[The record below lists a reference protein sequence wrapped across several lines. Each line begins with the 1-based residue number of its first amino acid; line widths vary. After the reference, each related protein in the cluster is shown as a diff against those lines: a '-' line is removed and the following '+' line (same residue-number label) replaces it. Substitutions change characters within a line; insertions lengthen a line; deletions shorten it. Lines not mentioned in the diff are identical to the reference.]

1 MAGHKRVA
9 VILAGGEGRRLWS
22 ASTAERPKQFLR
34 LFGDRTLLEATWE
47 RARAVPGVDDVWL
60 VTGQRYGELTRAT
73 LPGLPAQRLVLE
85 PSARNTAPALALVAG
100 LIERHSPD
108 ATVLVLPADHHIPDV
123 EAFAA
128 AADLALRVAAEEPAL
143 VTFGIEPT
151 RPETNYGYLE
161 LGDELAPG
169 VARVRGF
176 VEKPDADRAMRFLLA
191 GHFAWNSGMFA
202 WRNGVFLDE
211 LRQAAPPLH
220 ELARA
225 VAQGREWRTL
235 WEQVPAISVDY
246 AVMERSRRIVAVR
259 GRFAWDDLGSW
270 LAVERHVAP
279 AGDGNVAL
287 GRGPV
292 RAVDAGNNTVYS
304 EELPVLLLGVRGLLV
319 AATRSG
325 LLVAE
330 KGRLDG
336 LREALQALEAAVQQ
350 AAP

>member
-9 VILAGGEGRRLWS
+9 VILAGGEGRRLWP
-22 ASTAERPKQFLR
+22 ASTPERPKQFLR

-60 VTGQRYGELTRAT
+60 VTGERYAELTRAT
-73 LPGLPAQRLVLE
+73 LPDLPEDRLVLE
-85 PSARNTAPALALVAG
+85 PSAKNTAPALALVAG
-100 LIERHSPD
+100 LIERPSPD

-169 VARVRGF
+169 VARVRRF
-176 VEKPDADRAMRFLLA
+176 VEKPDTDRAMRFLLA

-202 WRNGVFLDE
+202 WRNGVFLEE
-211 LRQAAPPLH
+211 LRRSEPVLS

-225 VAQGREWRTL
+225 VARGRDWHAL
-235 WEQVPAISVDY
+235 WEAAPATSVDY
-246 AVMERSRRIVAVR
+246 AVMERCRRIVAVR

-270 LAVERHVAP
+270 LAVERHAAP
-279 AGDGNVAL
+279 DRDGNITL

-292 RAVDAGNNTVYS
+292 RAEDAASNTVFS
-304 EELPVLLLGVRGLLV
+304 EELPVLLLGVRNLLV

-330 KGRLDG
+330 KRRLDG
-336 LREALQALEAAVQQ
+336 LREALRALEAVARQ